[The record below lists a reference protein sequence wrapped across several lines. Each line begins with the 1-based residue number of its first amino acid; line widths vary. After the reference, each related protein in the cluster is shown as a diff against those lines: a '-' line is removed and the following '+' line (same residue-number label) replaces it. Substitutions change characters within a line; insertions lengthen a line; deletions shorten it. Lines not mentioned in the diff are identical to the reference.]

1 MGRRADFKLKEKK
14 GPGKKTKKQK
24 DPIFISKEFQPDL
37 KKDRVLSSHQKKRAK
52 IRLDKRKA
60 FEEMKANRK
69 QKKDEA
75 KEKKEDEEVENDE
88 GIEAESEDSD
98 AASDNAEVVEAEDVE
113 GEAEDEEG
121 EAEDEE
127 GEAEDEEGEAEDE
140 EGEGEESGE
149 ESGDEKDDENDE
161 QESEDETE
169 KGFTDENA
177 SWLTPSSKKKLDLQ
191 DSDDEGGDEDEKD
204 ESDDDDSQSDEES
217 DQDEEEGSE
226 DEMDVEKDSKKL
238 EKQQKKRAKTL
249 EKEPVLN
256 IAITEKFTLP
266 SGQEVEKEKAQAPD
280 LQIIQTRI
288 REVTHVLADFKNRRD
303 GEHSRSHYIECLK
316 RDLCTYYSYNEFMIS
331 KLLEIFP
338 TGEIMEVLE
347 ANEVRRPVT
356 IRTNTLKTRRRD
368 LAQALISRGVNLDPI
383 GKWSKVGLVVY
394 SSSVPLGATPEYLG
408 GHYILQGA
416 SSLIPVMALA
426 PQEGEKVLDMA
437 AAPGGK
443 TSHIAAIMKNTGFI
457 LANDAKKE
465 RTKAIVGNLHRLGI
479 TNTTVCSEDGK
490 NLPKIMQKSFDRVL
504 LDAPCSGTGVVAKDS
519 SVKTSKD
526 YKDMGKV
533 TKLQK
538 ELIVAAI
545 DCLKP
550 NSPSGGGYLVYSTC
564 SILPEEN
571 ESVVDYILKK
581 RHVKL
586 VSTGLDFGEEGF
598 VKFRQNRYHPS
609 MKLCRRYYP
618 HTHNMDG
625 FFVAKIRKIS
635 NQIPGEEPKKK
646 EKADGKTTDAQADTD
661 SGVGEDQTVA
671 TASVSKKST
680 DTSTKG
686 TVNKDEPVVVKKK
699 KKLTKQQMNSKG
711 KIRKHTKGGE
721 MYTKVKKDL
730 RKENKKRKA
739 DVLQSLKDTKD
750 LQKDE
755 IKKRKIEAQENEK
768 KIVREGDKTIKKK
781 KKSTPT
787 PT

>member
-69 QKKDEA
+69 QKKVEA
-75 KEKKEDEEVENDE
+75 REKKEDEEEENDE

-635 NQIPGEEPKKK
+635 NQIPGEEPKKN

-671 TASVSKKST
+671 TASKKST
-680 DTSTKG
+680 DTSAKG

-768 KIVREGDKTIKKK
+768 KIVREGDKTMKKK

-787 PT
+787 

>member
-1 MGRRADFKLKEKK
+1 MRKRRMRVMMMMTVRVVKK
-14 GPGKKTKKQK
+14 VIRMRKKAVKMRWMWKKI
-24 DPIFISKEFQPDL
+24 PRNWRNS
-37 KKDRVLSSHQKKRAK
+37 R
-52 IRLDKRKA
+52 
-60 FEEMKANRK
+60 
-69 QKKDEA
+69 
-75 KEKKEDEEVENDE
+75 
-88 GIEAESEDSD
+88 
-98 AASDNAEVVEAEDVE
+98 
-113 GEAEDEEG
+113 
-121 EAEDEE
+121 
-127 GEAEDEEGEAEDE
+127 
-140 EGEGEESGE
+140 
-149 ESGDEKDDENDE
+149 
-161 QESEDETE
+161 
-169 KGFTDENA
+169 
-177 SWLTPSSKKKLDLQ
+177 
-191 DSDDEGGDEDEKD
+191 
-204 ESDDDDSQSDEES
+204 
-217 DQDEEEGSE
+217 
-226 DEMDVEKDSKKL
+226 
-238 EKQQKKRAKTL
+238 KKRAKTL

-316 RDLCTYYSYNEFMIS
+316 RDLCTYYSYNEFMIN

-368 LAQALISRGVNLDPI
+368 LAQALISRGVT
-383 GKWSKVGLVVY
+383 
-394 SSSVPLGATPEYLG
+394 LGATPEYLG

-646 EKADGKTTDAQADTD
+646 EKDDGKTTDAQADTD

-671 TASVSKKST
+671 TASKKST

-686 TVNKDEPVVVKKK
+686 TVIKDEPVVVKKK

-750 LQKDE
+750 LQK
-755 IKKRKIEAQENEK
+755 ENK
-768 KIVREGDKTIKKK
+768 
-781 KKSTPT
+781 
-787 PT
+787 